1 MRQVFSS
8 ARIENVEGVAK
19 LLRDHGIDVSIT
31 NGRSYRGR
39 IRGNFSYRDQEQ
51 DRAGVWVVRSED
63 QPKARELLR
72 EAGLLDSARSQT
84 SYLPTPTL
92 RSAEE
97 IAGAGG
103 SGDAGKRRAFR
114 YRVGLIV
121 GLAISLGFTLMAWRR
136 PAEPDA
142 PPAPAAAAT
151 VPAQNVADDGPGT
164 ADATPDAGAAS
175 DSTTAPASTPTAP
188 TATAATATATP
199 PTTTTASGVPGLDTV
214 DAPTQAYLLP
224 TPRLLAG
231 LLVRAELSAQAG
243 QRVCLRVDGAAPAAD
258 YLAGMGLPAD
268 APLAP
273 TATCNG
279 AAPSLLRIAVGN
291 YRTDGSGVGT
301 VHLEITDTGPDG
313 RPRRELRKL
322 SVAREGEVWRV
333 TGVSLD

>member
-142 PPAPAAAAT
+142 PPAPAAAAA
-151 VPAQNVADDGPGT
+151 VPAQNAADDGPG
-164 ADATPDAGAAS
+164 AVSATPDSGATSA
-175 DSTTAPASTPTAP
+175 STTAPASIPTAPTAPAATATTPTAP
-188 TATAATATATP
+188 TA
-199 PTTTTASGVPGLDTV
+199 ASGVPGLDTV
-214 DAPTQAYLLP
+214 DAPAQAYRLP

-273 TATCNG
+273 AAGCNG
-279 AAPSLLRIAVGN
+279 AARGLLRIAVGN

-301 VHLEITDTGPDG
+301 VHLEITDTGPDD
-313 RPRRELRKL
+313 RVRRELRKL